1 MDVMMYNKVSTLIKA
16 LLCLAVLFCQQACN
30 VANLDLCYEEHPHR
44 GQMIVDFDWSELNI
58 EKPDSMVVVALR
70 PEFRDKM
77 SCLWATEKAK
87 NETRL
92 YGRLIAPCEA
102 EERVLYANVIEEMP
116 QRDSLYLPAGEWI
129 ISAYTSN
136 DETIELTKQYTEDIQ
151 ADNEAFYFKMSVF
164 EKLPEKYAYWYDR
177 NPASIWVDLT
187 PKKSVC
193 FASASLTVDENANIK
208 KDYKVRL
215 KPATMTQNVHVSF
228 DAELDEEDIEV
239 DSIVCS
245 MSGLVGVVNLQNN
258 VLDIEKTYQG
268 IFKADIKKTQKK
280 QLHVSST
287 LNVLG
292 IIRSSSHTFLQGPG
306 ILNVSVFVKY
316 EDKAGV
322 RRQRRLDG
330 TTNLYWQLTDN
341 PSVKYNEDG
350 KVVQTKPKVDLHIS
364 SKLRISKGKLS
375 NASDALD
382 SWVDETIIDTE
393 I

>member
-1 MDVMMYNKVSTLIKA
+1 M
-16 LLCLAVLFCQQACN
+16 
-30 VANLDLCYEEHPHR
+30 
-44 GQMIVDFDWSELNI
+44 
-58 EKPDSMVVVALR
+58 
-70 PEFRDKM
+70 
-77 SCLWATEKAK
+77 
-87 NETRL
+87 
-92 YGRLIAPCEA
+92 
-102 EERVLYANVIEEMP
+102 
-116 QRDSLYLPAGEWI
+116 
-129 ISAYTSN
+129 
-136 DETIELTKQYTEDIQ
+136 
-151 ADNEAFYFKMSVF
+151 
-164 EKLPEKYAYWYDR
+164 
-177 NPASIWVDLT
+177 DLT

-228 DAELDEEDIEV
+228 DAEVDEEDIEV

-341 PSVKYNEDG
+341 PSVKYNEEG
-350 KVVQTKPKVDLHIS
+350 KVVKTKSDVNLHII